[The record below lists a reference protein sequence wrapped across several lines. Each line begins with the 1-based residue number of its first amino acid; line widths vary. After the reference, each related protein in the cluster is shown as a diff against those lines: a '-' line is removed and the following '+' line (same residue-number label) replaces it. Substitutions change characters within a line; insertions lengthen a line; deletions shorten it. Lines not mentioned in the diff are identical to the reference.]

1 MEAGIFYEGV
11 DSQIAAQGK
20 QSVYLQGSE
29 TTMFERSRRS
39 FLKGSGLAVA
49 GAALA
54 DGKALLGE
62 QDATGAQAVGHTSG
76 ADASGGALVEL
87 VNVLQGTDSDYYFSH
102 GNTLPIAA
110 MPFGMAH
117 WTLQSRANTPWMF
130 QPADRR
136 VQGFRCTHQLSPWLS
151 DYGHALFMPF
161 SGDASPETDQRSS
174 SYRPEE
180 AKLRPHSLHVK
191 LMRYEADVEL
201 VPTER
206 CCVLTA
212 RFTGAGNSGLFI
224 EIPGK
229 HGPDS
234 AGALEPDDSK
244 RALRFQSKANAG
256 GVPENFA
263 AYYVVRFAQP
273 WKSFEVREVHGG
285 RMAIVRFETGGPME
299 ARIAT
304 SFISFE
310 QAERNLRSE
319 LGERPADELRARAA
333 EAWNT
338 HLGRIEIGGTT
349 DEQRRTFYS
358 CLYRALLFPRTFH
371 EPDEQGKPHHYS
383 AWNGKVE
390 PGVMYADHGYWDVY
404 RAWYPFM
411 SLVFPERLGEIL
423 QAWVNAYREGGWM
436 PQFPAPGYRACM
448 SGSLIDSV
456 FADAVMKDVSGFD
469 REAAYEGL
477 RKHATQKGDPDKGYG
492 RQGIEYYLRMN
503 YLPADHVDQS
513 VAETAD
519 AAYGDFC
526 IAQIAAKLG
535 KQEDAA
541 MFRKRSENWRNIFDP
556 QTRFFRGKKED
567 GSWLTP
573 FDPFQWGSPYEEG
586 AAWQH
591 RWNVPHDVPGLI
603 ASMGG
608 EPAFVAELDK
618 MLELP
623 PTFHVGVYGQE
634 IHEMSEMAA
643 LPFGQYMH
651 NNQPVHHVLYLFA
664 AAGRPDRTQHWV
676 RRVLNETYSPANFC
690 GDEDTGSMA
699 AWYILSAMGFYPLC
713 PGKPEYTLGS
723 PLFGQA
729 TVHLSNGKTLTVE
742 APGNG
747 AGTPYVQSVAVNGA
761 EHRSTV
767 IDHATLV
774 EGARLRFRMG
784 ASRA

>member
-1 MEAGIFYEGV
+1 
-11 DSQIAAQGK
+11 
-20 QSVYLQGSE
+20 
-29 TTMFERSRRS
+29 MFEQSRRG
-39 FLKGSGLAVA
+39 FLKASSLAAV

-54 DGKALLGE
+54 DI
-62 QDATGAQAVGHTSG
+62 DAQANEPG
-76 ADASGGALVEL
+76 AAGQGAGAVQSSDLVSL
-87 VNVLQGTDSDYYFSH
+87 VNVLQGTDSNYYFSH

-110 MPFGMAH
+110 LPFGMAH
-117 WTLQSRANTPWMF
+117 WTLQSRSNTAWMF

-136 VQGFRCTHQLSPWLS
+136 IQGFRCTHQLSPWLS
-151 DYGHALFMPF
+151 DYGHAVFMPF
-161 SGDASPETDQRSS
+161 SGDPKPEADARSS
-174 SYRPEE
+174 SFRPEE
-180 AKLRPHSLHVK
+180 ALFAPHSLR
-191 LMRYEADVEL
+191 LRLLRYEADVEL

-206 CCVLTA
+206 CSILTA
-212 RFTGAGNSGLFI
+212 KFGDAGKHGLFI

-229 HGPDS
+229 
-234 AGALEPDDSK
+234 AGSIEPDPS
-244 RALRFQSKANAG
+244 RRILRFESRANDG
-256 GVPENFA
+256 GVPANFA
-263 AYYVVRFAQP
+263 AYYLLQFAEP
-273 WKSFEVREVHGG
+273 WESFDVREVHGS
-285 RMAIVRFETGGPME
+285 RVVVIRFRSNTSRPME

-310 QAERNLRSE
+310 QAQRNLSLE
-319 LGERPADELRARAA
+319 LADRAPAALRAHAA
-333 EAWNT
+333 EQWNA
-338 HLGRIEIGGTT
+338 HLGRIEIGGAS
-349 DEQRRTFYS
+349 DEQRRTLYS
-358 CLYRALLFPRTFH
+358 CMYRALLFPRIFH
-371 EPDEQGKPHHYS
+371 EPDENGKQHHYS
-383 AWNGKVE
+383 AFNGKVE

-448 SGSLIDSV
+448 SGSLIDSL
-456 FADAVMKDVSGFD
+456 FADAVMKDIPGFD

-477 RKHATQKGDPDKGYG
+477 RKHATQPGNPDKGYG
-492 RQGIEYYLRMN
+492 RQGIEHYLKLN
-503 YLPADHVDQS
+503 YLPADRVEQS

-541 MFRKRSENWRNIFDP
+541 MFLKRSGNWRNIFDP
-556 QTRFFRGKKED
+556 ETRFFRGRNEN
-567 GSWLTP
+567 GSWLEP
-573 FDPFQWGSPYEEG
+573 FDPFTWGSPYEEG

-603 ASMGG
+603 AAMGG
-608 EPAFVAELDK
+608 DKAFAAELDK
-618 MLELP
+618 MLSLS

-664 AAGRPDRTQHWV
+664 AAGRPDRTQYWV
-676 RRVLNETYSPANFC
+676 RRVLNEAYTPANFC

-699 AWYILSAMGFYPLC
+699 AWYILSALGIYPVC

-723 PLFGQA
+723 PLFA
-729 TVHLSNGKTLTVE
+729 HASIHLGKDKTIE
-742 APGNG
+742 IDAPGN
-747 AGTPYVQSVAVNGA
+747 APKTPYVRNLKVNGA
-761 EHRSTV
+761 AHGSALM
-767 IDHATLV
+767 DHATLA
-774 EGARLRFRMG
+774 EGARLRFDMSSS
-784 ASRA
+784 AT

>member
-1 MEAGIFYEGV
+1 
-11 DSQIAAQGK
+11 
-20 QSVYLQGSE
+20 
-29 TTMFERSRRS
+29 MFERSRRS
-39 FLKGSGLAVA
+39 FLKASGLAVA

-54 DGKALLGE
+54 DEKALRAE
-62 QDATGAQAVGHTSG
+62 QDAATAQPAAAAPG
-76 ADASGGALVEL
+76 ADASGGGLVGL
-87 VNVLQGTDSDYYFSH
+87 VNILQGTDSDYYFSR
-102 GNTLPIAA
+102 GNALPIAA

-117 WTLQSRANTPWMF
+117 WTLQSRSNTPWMF
-130 QPADRR
+130 QPGDRR

-151 DYGHALFMPF
+151 DYGHAVFMPF
-161 SGDASPETDQRSS
+161 RGDAGPEAEKRSS

-180 AKLRPHSLHVK
+180 AKLAPHSLRVK
-191 LMRYEADVEL
+191 LMRYEANVEL
-201 VPTER
+201 VPTQR

-212 RFTGAGNSGLFI
+212 SFAGAGECGMFI

-229 HGPDS
+229 NGAGE
-234 AGALEPDDSK
+234 AGAIEPDTS
-244 RALRFQSKANAG
+244 RQVLRFQSKANAG
-256 GVPENFA
+256 GVPQNFA

-273 WKSFEVREVHGG
+273 WDSLDVRELHDG
-285 RMAIVRFETGGPME
+285 RVAEIRFRSGGPVE

-310 QAERNLRSE
+310 QAERNLNRE
-319 LGERPADELRARAA
+319 IGTRTMEDLRAQAGD
-333 EAWNT
+333 AWNA
-338 HLGRIEIGGTT
+338 HLGRIDIGGAT

-358 CLYRALLFPRTFH
+358 CMYRALLFPRTFH
-371 EPDEQGKPHHYS
+371 EPDEQGKPHHFS
-383 AWNGKVE
+383 AWNGKIE

-423 QAWVNAYREGGWM
+423 EGWVNAYREGGWM

-448 SGSLIDSV
+448 SGSLIDAV
-456 FADAVMKDVSGFD
+456 FADAVMKDIAGFD

-492 RQGIEYYLRMN
+492 RQGIEYYLKMN
-503 YLPADHVDQS
+503 YLPADRVDQS

-535 KQEDAA
+535 KQADAE

-556 QTRFFRGKKED
+556 KTRFFRGKKED
-567 GSWLTP
+567 GSWLEP
-573 FDPFQWGSPYEEG
+573 FDPFTWGSPYEEG

-603 ASMGG
+603 AAMGG
-608 EPAFVAELDK
+608 ERAFVAELDK
-618 MLELP
+618 MLALP

-651 NNQPVHHVLYLFA
+651 NNQPVHHVLYLFT
-664 AAGRPDRTQHWV
+664 AAGRPDRTQYWV
-676 RRVLNETYSPANFC
+676 RRVLNEAYSPANFS

-699 AWYILSAMGFYPLC
+699 AWYILSALGFYPLC

-723 PLFGQA
+723 PLFAQA
-729 TVHLSNGKTLTVE
+729 TVHLSNGKALTVD
-742 APGNG
+742 APGAGPG
-747 AGTPYVQSVAVNGA
+747 APYVQRLAVNGV
-761 EHRSTV
+761 EHRSTA
-767 IDHATLV
+767 IDHASLV
-774 EGARLRFRMG
+774 QGARLEFRMSG
-784 ASRA
+784 EPG

>member
-1 MEAGIFYEGV
+1 M
-11 DSQIAAQGK
+11 S
-20 QSVYLQGSE
+20 
-29 TTMFERSRRS
+29 MFEQSRRN
-39 FLKGSGLAVA
+39 FLKASSLAAA

-54 DGKALLGE
+54 EAALTEAAPAEAALAE
-62 QDATGAQAVGHTSG
+62 TDAQGDQPRAAETAGTPQT
-76 ADASGGALVEL
+76 ADLVSL
-87 VNVLQGTDSDYYFSH
+87 VNILQGTDSDYYFSR

-110 MPFGMAH
+110 LPFGMAH
-117 WTLQSRANTPWMF
+117 WTLQSRSNSAWMF
-130 QPADRR
+130 QPGDRR
-136 VQGFRCTHQLSPWLS
+136 IQGFRCTHQLSPWLS
-151 DYGHALFMPF
+151 DYGHATFMPF
-161 SGDASPETDQRSS
+161 SGDAKPEPDARSS

-180 AKLRPHSLHVK
+180 AALAPDSLRLR
-191 LMRYEADVEL
+191 LLRYEADVEL

-212 RFTGAGNSGLFI
+212 KFAAGGACGLFI
-224 EIPGK
+224 EIPTKGGVLK
-229 HGPDS
+229 PDASKPDNSRRVLHFES
-234 AGALEPDDSK
+234 A
-244 RALRFQSKANAG
+244 ANDG

-263 AYYVVRFAQP
+263 TYYMVQFAQP
-273 WKSFEVREVHGG
+273 WDSFELKEIHGS
-285 RMAIVRFETGGPME
+285 RVAVVRFKAGPIE

-304 SFISFE
+304 SFISLD
-310 QAERNLRSE
+310 QAERNLRLEVGDRS
-319 LGERPADELRARAA
+319 AKELRARAA
-333 EAWNT
+333 DEWNA
-338 HLGRIEIGGTT
+338 HLGRIEIGGASK
-349 DEQRRTFYS
+349 EQQRTFYS
-358 CLYRALLFPRTFH
+358 CVYRALLFPRTFH
-371 EPDEQGKPHHYS
+371 EPDAHGKPHHYS
-383 AWNGKVE
+383 AFNGKVE

-448 SGSLIDSV
+448 SGSLIDSL
-456 FADAVMKDVSGFD
+456 FADAVMKDIPGFD

-477 RKHATQKGDPDKGYG
+477 RKHATQPGNPDKGYG
-492 RQGIEYYLRMN
+492 RQGIEHYLKLN

-535 KQEDAA
+535 KQDDAA
-541 MFRKRSENWRNIFDP
+541 MFLKRSENWRNIFDAE
-556 QTRFFRGKKED
+556 TKFFRGRNQD
-567 GSWLTP
+567 GTWLGSGLTP
-573 FDPFQWGSPYEEG
+573 FDPFTWGSPYEEG

-603 ASMGG
+603 AATGG
-608 EPAFVAELDK
+608 EKAFAAELDK
-618 MLELP
+618 MLALP

-664 AAGRPDRTQHWV
+664 AAGRADRTQYWV
-676 RRVLNETYSPANFC
+676 RRVLNEAYSPANFS

-699 AWYILSAMGFYPLC
+699 AWYILSALGFYPVC

-723 PLFGQA
+723 PLFPHA
-729 TVHLSNGKTLTVE
+729 TVHLAGGKTLQVA
-742 APGNG
+742 APSNTPQ
-747 AGTPYVQSVAVNGA
+747 TPYAKDIRVNGA

-767 IDHATLV
+767 IDHTTLAQ
-774 EGARLRFRMG
+774 GAQLRFEMSSSP
-784 ASRA
+784 A

>member
-1 MEAGIFYEGV
+1 
-11 DSQIAAQGK
+11 
-20 QSVYLQGSE
+20 
-29 TTMFERSRRS
+29 MFEQSRRS
-39 FLKGSGLAVA
+39 FLKATSLAAV
-49 GAALA
+49 GAALVDA
-54 DGKALLGE
+54 EAQE
-62 QDATGAQAVGHTSG
+62 QSREEAAQAATGVSSAKDRVG
-76 ADASGGALVEL
+76 L
-87 VNVLQGTDSDYYFSH
+87 VNILQGTDSDYYFSR

-117 WTLQSRANTPWMF
+117 WTLQSRHNSPWMF

-136 VQGFRCTHQLSPWLS
+136 IQGFRCTHQLSPWLS
-151 DYGHALFMPF
+151 DYGHAIFMPF
-161 SGDASPETDQRSS
+161 AGDAKPEPDHRSS
-174 SYRPEE
+174 SYRPEDS
-180 AKLRPHSLHVK
+180 ALAPHSLRMK
-191 LMRYEADVEL
+191 LLRYEADVEL

-206 CCVLTA
+206 CCVLTTNFA
-212 RFTGAGNSGLFI
+212 TGGACGLFI
-224 EIPGK
+224 EIPLKG
-229 HGPDS
+229 GVI
-234 AGALEPDDSK
+234 EPDASK
-244 RALRFQSKANAG
+244 RVLRFESAANAG

-263 AYYVVRFAQP
+263 AYYMVQFAQP
-273 WKSFEVREVHGG
+273 WDSFELKEIHGG
-285 RMAIVRFETGGPME
+285 RVAIVRFKSGPIE

-304 SFISFE
+304 SFISLA
-310 QAERNLRSE
+310 QAERNLQLE
-319 LGERPADELRARAA
+319 VGNHTANELRARAA
-333 EAWNT
+333 DEWNR
-338 HLGRIEIGGTT
+338 HLGRIDIGGAT
-349 DEQRRTFYS
+349 DGQRRTFYS
-358 CLYRALLFPRTFH
+358 CMYRALLFPRTFH

-448 SGSLIDSV
+448 SGSLIDSL
-456 FADAVMKDVSGFD
+456 FADAVMKDIQGFD

-477 RKHATQKGDPDKGYG
+477 RKHATQPGNPDKGYG
-492 RQGIEYYLRMN
+492 RQGIEYYLKLN
-503 YLPADHVDQS
+503 YLPADKVDQS

-535 KQEDAA
+535 KQQDAA
-541 MFRKRSENWRNIFDP
+541 MFLKRSENWRNIFDP
-556 QTRFFRGKKED
+556 QTRFFRGRNED
-567 GSWLTP
+567 GTWIQSQLAP

-586 AAWQH
+586 AGWQH

-603 ASMGG
+603 AAMGG
-608 EPAFVAELDK
+608 DKGFAAELDK
-618 MLELP
+618 MLALP

-664 AAGRPDRTQHWV
+664 AAGRPDRTQYWV
-676 RRVLNETYSPANFC
+676 RRVLNEAYSPANFC

-699 AWYILSAMGFYPLC
+699 AWYILSALGFYPVC

-723 PLFGQA
+723 PLFPHA
-729 TVHLSNGKTLTVE
+729 TVHLSNGKTLEIE

-747 AGTPYVQSVAVNGA
+747 SKTPFVRSISVNGA
-761 EHRSTV
+761 DHRGTT
-767 IDHATLV
+767 IDHAVLV
-774 EGARLRFRMG
+774 AGARLRFDMQ
-784 ASRA
+784 ASA